1 VRVAYHDLA
10 ENDGED
16 NANRERKIGAEMQNI
31 LEKGD
36 NKHPS
41 QGNDTPYDIS
51 EREIKLFH
59 NNGPPLLHA
68 CCETDV
74 HHLSTH
80 QHTAFSHDRTVFYDQ
95 ITINIA
101 PG

>member
-10 ENDGED
+10 EDDGDDET
-16 NANRERKIGAEMQNI
+16 NRERKVGAEMQDI

-41 QGNDTPYDIS
+41 QGNDTTYDIS

-59 NNGPPLLHA
+59 ITGHPFCMHA
-68 CCETDV
+68 V
-74 HHLSTH
+74 KLMFIIYSS
-80 QHTAFSHDRTVFYDQ
+80 AYSLF
-95 ITINIA
+95 A
-101 PG
+101 